1 MNDENP
7 NYMTRATLLERVRL
21 QHDEKSW
28 EEFVFY
34 YRHFIYIIARRL
46 NIRHHDAEEITQSVL
61 LKLWNK
67 LPEFDYDKTSRFRSW
82 LYLVTKNTVRDFCR
96 KQSRSAEIQEQAGN
110 TETWDLG
117 SQITEHQI
125 EEIAE
130 NEWENYIFNM
140 ALTNITPHFSEKI
153 IEIFKRLAT
162 GALPKQ
168 LSEEIDVP
176 ANTIAVYK
184 KRVMTRLKDEVS
196 RLKHELS

>member
-1 MNDENP
+1 MNPENP
-7 NYMTRATLLERVRL
+7 QHMTRATLLERVRL

-46 NIRHHDAEEITQSVL
+46 NIRHHDAEEITQAVL

-96 KQSRSAEIQEQAGN
+96 KQTRNNELQDKAG
-110 TETWDLG
+110 TSELWDLG
-117 SQITEHQI
+117 NQISEHQI

-130 NEWENYIFNM
+130 KEWENYIFNI

-153 IEIFKRLAT
+153 IAIFKRLVV
-162 GALPKQ
+162 GDLPKP
-168 LSEEIDVP
+168 LSQELDIP

-184 KRVMTRLKDEVS
+184 KRVMTKLKDEVS
-196 RLKHELS
+196 RLKRELS

>member
-1 MNDENP
+1 MSEDNP
-7 NYMTRATLLERVRL
+7 QHMTRATLLERVRL

-46 NIRHHDAEEITQSVL
+46 NIAHHDAEEITQSVL

-96 KQSRSAEIQEQAGN
+96 KQSRSKELQDKAGN
-110 TETWDLG
+110 SELWDLG
-117 SQITEHQI
+117 NQISEHQI

-130 NEWENYIFNM
+130 KEWENYIYNM
-140 ALTNITPHFSEKI
+140 ALDNISPHFSEKI
-153 IEIFKRLAT
+153 ITIFKRLAS
-162 GALPKQ
+162 GSLPKA
-168 LSEEIDVP
+168 LGEELDIP
-176 ANTIAVYK
+176 PNTIAVYK
-184 KRVMTRLKDEVS
+184 KRVMTKLKDEVS
-196 RLKHELS
+196 RLKRELS

>member
-1 MNDENP
+1 MNKDNP
-7 NYMTRATLLERVRL
+7 QHMTRATLLERVRL

-46 NIRHHDAEEITQSVL
+46 NLRHHDAEEITQAVL
-61 LKLWNK
+61 FKLWNK

-96 KQSRSAEIQEQAGN
+96 KQSRKTELQDQASHS
-110 TETWDLG
+110 ELWDLG
-117 SQITEHQI
+117 KQISEHQI

-130 NEWENYIFNM
+130 KEWENYIYNM
-140 ALTNITPHFSEKI
+140 ALENIAPSFSEKI
-153 IEIFKRLAT
+153 ISIFKRLAA
-162 GALPKQ
+162 GSLPKQ
-168 LSEEIDVP
+168 LGEELDIP

-184 KRVMTRLKDEVS
+184 KRVMTKLKDEVA
-196 RLKHELS
+196 RLKRELS